1 MAKVNPPPFLKT
13 PKEFLKNKETRA
25 YFKAAEFMWFQLWKR
40 SGGGSDLF
48 TSIESISD
56 ELSQIDFSQEFSA
69 LEQIEDL
76 IPIVDKQFYSAIKNT
91 NYTAVDGDF
100 IDMRQS
106 AIITLDN
113 NADSN
118 AQIKTRIGDSSGVQV
133 TSTIQIRHKGK
144 RGNTFIFRREG
155 TSIHWQLFEDE
166 TEQYWTSS

>member
-113 NADSN
+113 NAEWND
-118 AQIKTRIGDSSGVQV
+118 QIKTRNGDGSLTKV
-133 TSTIQIRHKGK
+133 TSTIQIRHKGR
-144 RGNTFIFRREG
+144 RGNTVNIRNEG
-155 TSIHWQLFEDE
+155 TSYHWYLFEDGNDKF
-166 TEQYWTSS
+166 WAAS